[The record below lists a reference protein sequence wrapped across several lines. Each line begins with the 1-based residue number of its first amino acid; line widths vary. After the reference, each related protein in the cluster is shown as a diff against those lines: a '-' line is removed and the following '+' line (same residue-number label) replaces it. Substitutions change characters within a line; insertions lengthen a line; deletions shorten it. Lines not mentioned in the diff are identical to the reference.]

1 MIYKNK
7 VVIVT
12 GAGKGIGRSVA
23 QRYALEGATI
33 VLADKDSAAG
43 SQEE

>member
-1 MIYKNK
+1 MIYRNK

-12 GAGKGIGRSVA
+12 GAVMGIGRSVA
-23 QRYALEGATI
+23 HRYASEGATV